1 MVLGSCFRH
10 DGIVNGGP
18 YVFSRTQNLRRSF
31 GDQNSEHNIATLF
44 KQSCT
49 MSMGFKRFHSEE

>member
-1 MVLGSCFRH
+1 MILGSCFRH
-10 DGIVNGGP
+10 EEIANGGP

-31 GDQNSEHNIATLF
+31 GDQDSEHDIATLF

-49 MSMGFKRFHSEE
+49 MSMGF